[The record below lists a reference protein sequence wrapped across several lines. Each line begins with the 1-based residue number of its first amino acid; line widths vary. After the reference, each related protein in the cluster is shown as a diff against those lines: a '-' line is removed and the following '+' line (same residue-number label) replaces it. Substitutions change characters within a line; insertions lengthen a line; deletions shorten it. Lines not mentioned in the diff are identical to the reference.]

1 MIELL
6 SDVAVDDGQW
16 HHVRTQFNPS
26 RYIEVTVDGVKK
38 SLRPSGGSNGPTGG
52 TNIDLKGLLYFGG
65 LHSSKLGLADSQ
77 VKLDMSE
84 LREISAF
91 SCSCPALTFY
101 HLHSFLG

>member
-38 SLRPSGGSNGPTGG
+38 SLRPSGGSNGFARG

-77 VKLDMSE
+77 VKLDMNE
-84 LREISAF
+84 LS
-91 SCSCPALTFY
+91 SVKYL
-101 HLHSFLG
+101 SFHVHAQR